1 MLMVNMEYI
10 KKKQQQSKV
19 FKISGIEVIIKN
31 KTKEQVSVRDTVEQ
45 LVSMIPNHLLQNIN
59 TIQIGQFSELQNR
72 QIQAMYKNST
82 IFVTNKQDSNEDL
95 LDDLIHEV
103 AHSVEEIKSNFIYG
117 DAQIK
122 QEFLQKRKQMWTTLK
137 NKGFEIDLQQFLNT
151 KYVEDFDMFL
161 YKEVGYP
168 LLSSI
173 VASLFYSPYAATS
186 IREYFANGFEA
197 FFMNR
202 DIGRLK
208 NISPILY
215 KKISKLSI
223 RS

>member
-45 LVSMIPNHLLQNIN
+45 LVSMVPNHLLQNIN

-186 IREYFANGFEA
+186 ISC
-197 FFMNR
+197 
-202 DIGRLK
+202 L
-208 NISPILY
+208 LY
-215 KKISKLSI
+215 TSDAADEP
-223 RS
+223 